1 MNNAISI
8 KDMAMRMIEVSGKN
22 IKLKIEEV
30 EDVTKLG
37 FRKEG
42 TTLMDATKLEELGWK
57 PVYSLDETLLKVLNS
72 IGGGAERKIK

>member
-1 MNNAISI
+1 M
-8 KDMAMRMIEVSGKN
+8 
-22 IKLKIEEV
+22 
-30 EDVTKLG
+30 TKLG

-72 IGGGAERKIK
+72 IGGGREKI